1 MEKLYHFIHL
11 SGIMKTHNFKKG
23 CRSVKKI
30 IALMTALAMLLSF
43 AGCQNQGTTPSDG
56 KTESFSFEN
65 IVDKNIFPES
75 EMYNYTKKA
84 DVPDYK
90 VEPGLG
96 NVVNKNQ
103 FKQGTDEVGDFYF
116 ATDLSPQSEKL
127 LEKNGFVV
135 LDNTSSNEF
144 YGRYERNRYNFV
156 PNFVTTDSA
165 VHTFHLMYDY
175 VLKDVER
182 TKLSDTLKSLTN
194 TMLEK
199 SCEQYDSLKGTAFE
213 NAALRN
219 VGYFSVAA
227 KLLDENH
234 QVKEEVKD
242 LVEKE
247 LSLIKEHNGIAPSP
261 LVNYRQDFEDP
272 NDIYNV
278 DYSQFIPR
286 GHYIYS
292 QELENYFKASM
303 WYGQITMRSK
313 NDDEIRSAL
322 LMTSALRSGG
332 IADWYRIF
340 SVINFFVGECD
351 DITALDYLS
360 ALEDVYA
367 EDIVRL
373 EFLKDEE
380 KFKKAAEKIRAL
392 PPPMIN
398 SVPIYG
404 ESIEPDRDE
413 AVTGFRF
420 LGQRFTV
427 DAHIIQRLIERDT
440 KNRYLP
446 TALDIPA
453 AFGSDEALEILKRDY
468 NMESYEKYM
477 ENMESVRKYVA
488 DTDDKTWT
496 SNLYWSWLN
505 MLRPLSDGA
514 NGKGYPFFMQ
524 NKAWLLKE
532 LNTFAASW
540 TELKHDT
547 ILYAKQPMAEMGG
560 GGGEP
565 PAPPD
570 DRGYVEPNPQLFGR
584 LSLLVK
590 QTKEGLK
597 KAELITDEAEGALD
611 NLFKIS
617 ERLRDIS
624 IKELENKEITA
635 EDYEFIRNYGA
646 ELEHIWDV
654 AKKDELDAWE
664 KEMGYNVNKESYL
677 YFHPDAVIADV
688 ATDPNNNL
696 ALEEATGYAKNIVVA
711 FLRDGE
717 VALGL
722 GTVFSH
728 YEFTVPMSER
738 MTDED
743 WHQKLREGEKIPV
756 DNWKKEFTSFE

>member
-1 MEKLYHFIHL
+1 M
-11 SGIMKTHNFKKG
+11 
-23 CRSVKKI
+23 
-30 IALMTALAMLLSF
+30 IALTTALAMLLSF
-43 AGCQNQGTTPSDG
+43 SGCQNLKENPSNADETNSFAVENITDKVIFPSAPMYDYDG
-56 KTESFSFEN
+56 K
-65 IVDKNIFPES
+65 
-75 EMYNYTKKA
+75 A
-84 DVPDYK
+84 AVPDYK
-90 VEPGLG
+90 VESGLS

-103 FKQGTDEVGDFYF
+103 FKMGTDEIGDFYF
-116 ATDLSPQSEKL
+116 ATELSPVSDKL

-135 LDNTSSNEF
+135 LDNSYNNEF
-144 YGRYERNRYNFV
+144 YGRYEKNRYNFV
-156 PNFVTTDSA
+156 PSFVTTDSA

-182 TKLSDTLKSLTN
+182 NTLSDTLKSLTN

-199 SCEQYDSLKGTAFE
+199 SYEQYNSLKGTEFE
-213 NAALRN
+213 NAAFRN
-219 VGYFSVAA
+219 AAYFSVAA
-227 KLLDENH
+227 KLLDENY
-234 QVKEEVKD
+234 VLKDEVKD

-247 LSLIKEHNGIAPSP
+247 LALINEHSGVVPSP
-261 LVNYRQDFEDP
+261 LVNYKQDFENP
-272 NDIYNV
+272 ADIYNV
-278 DYSQFIPR
+278 DYSRFIPR

-292 QELENYFKASM
+292 KELENYFKASM

-322 LMTSALRSGG
+322 LMTSALRSDG
-332 IADWYRIF
+332 INDWYKIF

-351 DITALDYLS
+351 DITALDYLN

-373 EFLKDEE
+373 DFIKDEE

-398 SVPIYG
+398 SIPIYD
-404 ESIEPDRDE
+404 ESIEPDRNE
-413 AVTGFRF
+413 AITGFRF

-440 KNRYLP
+440 KGRYLP

-468 NMESYEKYM
+468 NVESYENYM
-477 ENMESVRKYVA
+477 ENMEGVRKYIA
-488 DTDDKTWT
+488 NTDDKTWT

-505 MLRPLSDGA
+505 MLKPLSDGA
-514 NGKGYPFFMQ
+514 NGEGYPFFMQ
-524 NKAWLLKE
+524 NNAWLLKE
-532 LNTFAASW
+532 LNTFAGSW

-560 GGGEP
+560 GGDEP

-584 LSLLVK
+584 LSLLVQ
-590 QTKEGLK
+590 QTKEGLE
-597 KAELITDEAEGALD
+597 KAKLITDEAAGALD

-617 ERLRDIS
+617 ERLKDIS
-624 IKELENKEITA
+624 IKELENKEITD

-646 ELEHIWDV
+646 ELEHIWDI

-664 KEMGYNVNKESYL
+664 KESGYANKDSYL
-677 YFHPDAVIADV
+677 NFHPDAVIADV
-688 ATDPNNNL
+688 ATDPNNGL

-728 YEFTVPMSER
+728 YEFTVPISER
-738 MTDED
+738 MTDEE
-743 WHQKLREGEKIPV
+743 WHKMLREGEKIPV
-756 DNWKKEFTSFE
+756 DNWKKEFTAVE